1 MWKSVKA
8 GQGVRVDAMAV
19 EAHPD
24 LGMAVVAAGRKDLE
38 MAAVSVAAAG
48 VMAQV
53 VAVHSA
59 VAALVTIHRAQEAAI
74 TASRVH
80 DAMVDSVRATTRAV
94 HLAAAVVAAIV
105 SEVVAAAAH
114 SVVAAALVEIPDSDH
129 EAPVPVSKCLISID
143 R

>member
-24 LGMAVVAAGRKDLE
+24 LGMAVVAVGRKDLE

-48 VMAQV
+48 VMAQAA
-53 VAVHSA
+53 AVHLA
-59 VAALVTIHRAQEAAI
+59 AAALVTIHRAQEVAI

-80 DAMVDSVRATTRAV
+80 DAMVDSVRATTQAV
-94 HLAAAVVAAIV
+94 HLAAAAAAAIV
-105 SEVVAAAAH
+105 SEVVAAAARLA
-114 SVVAAALVEIPDSDH
+114 VAALVEIPDSDQDP
-129 EAPVPVSKCLISID
+129 PVPVSKCLISID